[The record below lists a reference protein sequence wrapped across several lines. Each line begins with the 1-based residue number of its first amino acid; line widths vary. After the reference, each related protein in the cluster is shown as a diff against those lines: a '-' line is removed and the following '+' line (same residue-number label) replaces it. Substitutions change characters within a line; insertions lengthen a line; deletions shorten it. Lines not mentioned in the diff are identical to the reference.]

1 MAMRSDRGATASD
14 GGGFGQRRW
23 HATLDTG
30 GRTTRAIGAFM
41 ARARRM
47 AVPPWPANPGTARG
61 SLAANRRAP
70 RISDFPNSINSEIDH
85 SHGKNSQARRK
96 NLEKIHGGRNSNLEQ
111 LLFLRL
117 LPIVHGF

>member
-1 MAMRSDRGATASD
+1 VRRTRTATAVRSDRGATASD
-14 GGGFGQRRW
+14 GGDFGQRRW
-23 HATLDTG
+23 HVALDMG
-30 GRTTRAIGAFM
+30 VERHGRSVPLWHGHGA
-41 ARARRM
+41 
-47 AVPPWPANPGTARG
+47 WQCHPG
-61 SLAANRRAP
+61 NRRAP